1 MEMTMRKAI
10 FITGGASGIGRA
22 VAIHFGAKGWFVG
35 LADIDRKGMEQTATM
50 LPAGQSALYDLDVRD
65 GDQWKAALASFWVD
79 GGYRL
84 DVMFNN
90 AGIGKGGPFADV
102 SSADHD
108 LMLDINL
115 KGVVR
120 GAEAAYPYLA
130 KTPGSCLLNTCSA
143 AGLYGAGGLAVYAAT
158 KFGVRGLTEALDIE
172 WAPQGIK
179 VRSLMPSF
187 IDTPILD
194 SISSGS
200 NRPPRETLIEAG
212 FEISPVEL
220 VAQAAWD
227 AVESKKV
234 HTLVGKTARQLATL
248 ARFLPG
254 MIRNRSKR
262 LQDARL

>member
-1 MEMTMRKAI
+1 MTMRKAI

-35 LADIDRKGMEQTATM
+35 LADIDRKGMEQTAAM
-50 LPAGQSALYDLDVRD
+50 LPAGQTALYDLDVRD

-79 GGYRL
+79 SGNRL

-108 LMLDINL
+108 LMLDVNL

-143 AGLYGAGGLAVYAAT
+143 AGLYGSGGLAVYAAT

-248 ARFLPG
+248 ARFFPG
-254 MIRNRSKR
+254 MIRNRAKR
-262 LQDARL
+262 LQDTGL